1 MQLVLAGDDPHRLQE
16 AAIALERD
24 LRGIDGLGSVT
35 SSASLLRPEIVIT
48 PDPARAADLGVA
60 TTDIAE
66 AARIATAGDYEQR
79 LAKLNLPERQV
90 PIRVGFAEAALDNPG
105 LVGQLRVRGKNGPV
119 PLSSVA
125 DLRLASGPSQ
135 ISRYPPPQIGS
146 ASCMARG

>member
-66 AARIATAGDYEQR
+66 AERIATAGDYEQR

-90 PIRVGFAEAALDNPG
+90 PIRVGD
-105 LVGQLRVRGKNGPV
+105 RK
-119 PLSSVA
+119 ST
-125 DLRLASGPSQ
+125 RLN
-135 ISRYPPPQIGS
+135 SRH
-146 ASCMARG
+146 